1 MSESEQR
8 EWQEGLLQGYL
19 WTDVLDK
26 DGNVVAQVRTHEM
39 TRPYA
44 SEPTPEG
51 KANLAMV
58 IRAPQLLKACKALL
72 PLAAN
77 EACALDTFAD
87 SPEAALAARAAWDT
101 IFAAQQ
107 LVTEAQP

>member
-72 PLAAN
+72 PLA
-77 EACALDTFAD
+77 EAEAYTLDTYVD
-87 SPEAALAARAAWDT
+87 SPERESAVLEAWA
-101 IFAAQQ
+101 IVNAAQNIIR
-107 LVTEAQP
+107 EAQP